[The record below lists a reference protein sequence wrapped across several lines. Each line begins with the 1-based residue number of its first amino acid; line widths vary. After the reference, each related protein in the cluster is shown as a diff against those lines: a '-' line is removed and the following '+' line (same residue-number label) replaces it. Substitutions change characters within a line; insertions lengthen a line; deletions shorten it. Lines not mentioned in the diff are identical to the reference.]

1 MSMTQKP
8 RMIWFDANRVCA
20 AIGVTIIHS
29 TCDTSGR
36 VFADAAPSERII
48 PVLLRSIGEISGS
61 EMFFTFSLFLLAMK
75 LDRKRVGYAANLADQ
90 MRRLLVPFAV
100 WTVFYAF
107 FRLIKADAFHYDAQ
121 IWAQLGDW
129 HNWLAYFVLGSAQ
142 YHLHFLPTLFLLMFF
157 VPVMKLGQRF
167 PLFGLAIV
175 LCLGAMQTAQGAIW
189 SLPIDGLPRDYL
201 LRATKVLGY
210 VGYGLAAFSLY
221 GLWKDGIARGESRLI
236 RQAGFFFVAIALLAC
251 LPFYAA
257 AAKNGVYAA
266 REGWAFYGHFLM
278 PMAVFAI
285 FLGSQHLNWNPRW
298 SRLSQ
303 YTFGVYLLHPAV
315 IDLIDVAVKS
325 AGLTPAPWAIVT
337 IKGLV
342 VAPLTLA
349 LVIAISRSTLL
360 AWTVGLGELPWKAA
374 RPAAPQLQM
383 QG

>member
-1 MSMTQKP
+1 MSITQKP
-8 RMIWFDANRVCA
+8 RMVWFDANRVCA
-20 AIGVTIIHS
+20 ALGVVLIHC
-29 TCDTSGR
+29 TTDTSGR
-36 VFADAAPSERII
+36 AFAGANPSDRII

-61 EMFFTFSLFLLAMK
+61 EMFFTFSLFLIAMK
-75 LDRKRVGYAANLADQ
+75 LDRKRLSFGATLAEQ
-90 MRRLLVPFAV
+90 VRRLLVPFAV

-121 IWAQLGDW
+121 LWAQLGDW
-129 HNWLAYFVLGSAQ
+129 HSWLAYFVLGSAQ

-157 VPVMKLGQRF
+157 IPVMKLGQRF
-167 PLFGLAIV
+167 PLFGLAIIV
-175 LCLGAMQTAQGAIW
+175 CLGAMQSAQGMVW

-201 LRATKVLGY
+201 LRAIKVLGY

-236 RQAGFFFVAIALLAC
+236 RQSGFFFVALAWLAC

-257 AAKNGVYAA
+257 AVKTGAYGA

-285 FLGSQHLNWNPRW
+285 FLGAQHLNWNKRW
-298 SRLSQ
+298 SQLAK

-315 IDLIDVAVKS
+315 IDLFDVALHS
-325 AGLTPAPWAIVT
+325 AGLALAPWAFVVCKIIIVVPT
-337 IKGLV
+337 
-342 VAPLTLA
+342 TLA
-349 LVIAISRSTLL
+349 LVVLIARSPLL
-360 AWTVGLGELPWKAA
+360 AWTIGLGQAPWEWRRDAA
-374 RPAAPQLQM
+374 LLT